1 MTTRNELIEQNLGLV
16 HACAKRFIGK
26 GIEYDDLYSAGCL
39 GLVKAIDRFDP
50 GRGWQLS
57 TYAVPVIL
65 GEIKR
70 LFREG
75 GTVKL
80 SRSLKE
86 RSMKARAI
94 ADDYHKEFGK
104 DIRIEELAHRLD
116 TDIYQAQEALNAA
129 QTTLSLSYEDEEGRS
144 APEIPVPSPEESL
157 TDRLSLR
164 QVIASLS
171 EDDRR
176 LIELRY
182 YRRKTQSA
190 TAKQLGTTQVQIS
203 RREKKILLKMRSL
216 LL

>member
-1 MTTRNELIEQNLGLV
+1 MTRNELIEQNLGLV
-16 HACAKRFIGK
+16 HACAKRFLGK

-39 GLVKAIDRFDP
+39 GLVKAIDRFEPD
-50 GRGWQLS
+50 RGWQLS

-86 RSMKARAI
+86 RSLKARAI
-94 ADDYHKEFGK
+94 ADDYHKEYGR
-104 DIRIEELAHRLD
+104 DIRIEELARRLD
-116 TDIYQAQEALNAA
+116 TDVYQAQEALNAA
-129 QTTLSLSYEDEEGRS
+129 QTTLSLSYEDEEGHS

-164 QVIASLS
+164 QVIDGLC

-182 YRRKTQSA
+182 YRHQTQSD

-203 RREKKILLKMRSL
+203 RREKKILLKMRAML
-216 LL
+216 I